1 MLVHR
6 CDRCCVY
13 KKEIQPCRTKY
24 RGIWAILMH
33 KMMFPSESCNS
44 VSNGTFCE
52 FRPFSVIAEIF
63 SQRTTWTTSRTPGG
77 TRTPVWEPMLYCYML
92 LWLNLNASSNNT
104 YFFHYTNY
112 LIKYSLLT
120 TWTKCYFKLK
130 CNRIVIT
137 SRKHPHSVRFFV
149 KGSFPVPQIPG
160 NTCSSATW
168 LNLRQIC

>member
-52 FRPFSVIAEIF
+52 FRPFSVIAENHWHYIYRDRYIDMSHHF
-63 SQRTTWTTSRTPGG
+63 CSRLFLLSLSSIICSFHP
-77 TRTPVWEPMLYCYML
+77 PLLCSML
-92 LWLNLNASSNNT
+92 
-104 YFFHYTNY
+104 FQFPPQ
-112 LIKYSLLT
+112 LISLS
-120 TWTKCYFKLK
+120 F
-130 CNRIVIT
+130 R
-137 SRKHPHSVRFFV
+137 
-149 KGSFPVPQIPG
+149 SFPGVFISPLISLQH
-160 NTCSSATW
+160 SLASR
-168 LNLRQIC
+168 LS

>member
-63 SQRTTWTTSRTPGG
+63 SPRTPWTTL
-77 TRTPVWEPMLYCYML
+77 RTPVWEPMGYINVTRKGSMHAGSV
-92 LWLNLNASSNNT
+92 N
-104 YFFHYTNY
+104 
-112 LIKYSLLT
+112 
-120 TWTKCYFKLK
+120 
-130 CNRIVIT
+130 
-137 SRKHPHSVRFFV
+137 KHPASVSFSLQYEQKCRDEYSSPLTFSTLYKIQPLITWQECEKKVIFFLFSITV
-149 KGSFPVPQIPG
+149 I
-160 NTCSSATW
+160 
-168 LNLRQIC
+168 